1 MIKKL
6 LKETKHTNYNVE
18 VNDLGNI
25 VIIDTQEKEK
35 IDWDKIYKES
45 VSKR

>member
-1 MIKKL
+1 MIKKSF
-6 LKETKHTNYNVE
+6 KETKHTNYNVK

-35 IDWDKIYKES
+35 IDWDKIYEES
-45 VSKR
+45 VRKR